1 MQYSHWLKNWL
12 NLNKPS
18 VKKCTFKRYLGYA
31 RIISRYI
38 GGRDLS
44 EISPALLIKTAA
56 EMSKT
61 YAQSTVNAALSVIKR
76 SISAAEKLGAL
87 KTHVEFPRR
96 AFPRPRERKCLTLS
110 DQKKLE
116 SFVELSRR
124 PKLFGITLCLYTGL
138 RVGELL
144 ALEWSDIDFASGT
157 LKVGK
162 TCRDVYENGG
172 YKKELD
178 SPKSFSSARTIPLPP
193 KIISGLKRLKKCAQS
208 SFVIEGKNGKI
219 VPVRC
224 YQSTFCR
231 VLKKLGI
238 PHMGIHSLR
247 HTFATRALECG
258 MDVKTLS
265 EILGHSNPSITLN
278 VYAHSLPEH
287 KRAMMNKLVKYLQ

>member
-178 SPKSFSSARTIPLPP
+178 SPKSFSSARTIGPQTPQKMRAEQFCYRGQERKNCARPL
-193 KIISGLKRLKKCAQS
+193 
-208 SFVIEGKNGKI
+208 
-219 VPVRC
+219 
-224 YQSTFCR
+224 
-231 VLKKLGI
+231 
-238 PHMGIHSLR
+238 
-247 HTFATRALECG
+247 
-258 MDVKTLS
+258 
-265 EILGHSNPSITLN
+265 
-278 VYAHSLPEH
+278 LPEH
-287 KRAMMNKLVKYLQ
+287 LLQGFKKARHTAHGHPLAPPHLCNARLGVRNGRKNAIRNFGTFQPLDNPQRLRPQPARAQARNDE